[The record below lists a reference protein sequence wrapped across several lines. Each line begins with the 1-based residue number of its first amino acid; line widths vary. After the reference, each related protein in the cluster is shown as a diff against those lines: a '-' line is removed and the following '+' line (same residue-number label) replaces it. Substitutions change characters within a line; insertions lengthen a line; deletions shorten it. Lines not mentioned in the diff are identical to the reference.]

1 MKNPNFRVIIYH
13 EIMNEDIMPEPI
25 IVNDKDKVVTPT
37 DQTPQ
42 DPKADDVK
50 APAIDIEAIIAA
62 VTKNIEEK
70 QKKVSEPK
78 VTEPKV
84 VESDDEL
91 FDKRFQAYEKKKF
104 IASLDAESKKS
115 LDGLPAYDTLSVEQ
129 LSWIL
134 NKVKA
139 VTGVEPKAKTFPSI
153 GNDAPTG
160 TTIIDKDEY
169 VKRFKEAEKKM
180 RGGK

>member
-1 MKNPNFRVIIYH
+1 
-13 EIMNEDIMPEPI
+13 MPE
-25 IVNDKDKVVTPT
+25 DKDKVVTPT
-37 DQTPQ
+37 DTVPQ
-42 DPKADDVK
+42 DPKADETKPPV
-50 APAIDIEAIIAA
+50 IDIEAIIAA
-62 VTKNIEEK
+62 VTKSIEEK
-70 QKKVSEPK
+70 SKKASEPK
-78 VTEPKV
+78 ATETKI
-84 VESDDEL
+84 VENDDEL

-115 LDGLPAYDTLSVEQ
+115 LDGLPSYDTLSVEQ

-160 TTIIDKDEY
+160 TTIVDKDEY

>member
-1 MKNPNFRVIIYH
+1 
-13 EIMNEDIMPEPI
+13 MPE
-25 IVNDKDKVVTPT
+25 DKDKVVTPT
-37 DQTPQ
+37 DTVPQ
-42 DPKADDVK
+42 DPKVDEVK
-50 APAIDIEAIIAA
+50 PQGVDIDAIIAA
-62 VTKNIEEK
+62 VTKSLEEK

-78 VTEPKV
+78 ATETKV
-84 VESDDEL
+84 VESEDDL

-115 LDGLPAYDTLSVEQ
+115 LDGLPSYDTLSVEQ
-129 LSWIL
+129 LNWIL
-134 NKVKA
+134 NKVKTVA
-139 VTGVEPKAKTFPSI
+139 GVEPKAKTFPSI

-160 TTIIDKDEY
+160 TTIVDKDEY